1 MRISGGKIA
10 IIVVIVLVVVVTTL
24 GYYMQLNSV
33 RSAVKVVRVKILR
46 IIIDEENLSLTYV
59 LSIEI
64 ECGLE
69 EDVVIESYRASIEL
83 YYDQHMLLYSTLAGG
98 SVSFRQR
105 TVIIANETKLLDFS
119 DLETLRSVYSE
130 NELLAGDLRFTATL
144 SIKGLHVDIDTTC
157 SIEPVYPQ
165 DVFVFKSS

>member
-69 EDVVIESYRASIEL
+69 EDVVIESYRAVFIGGDERDL
-83 YYDQHMLLYSTLAGG
+83 FLLG
-98 SVSFRQR
+98 
-105 TVIIANETKLLDFS
+105 
-119 DLETLRSVYSE
+119 
-130 NELLAGDLRFTATL
+130 
-144 SIKGLHVDIDTTC
+144 
-157 SIEPVYPQ
+157 
-165 DVFVFKSS
+165 